1 MTPEMVVDIGKRALE
16 MTLMLGAPML
26 LFSLVVGVAI
36 SIVQATTQINEVTL
50 TFVPK
55 IFAVFLAVA
64 IFMPWMLR
72 TLTDYVTEIFAL
84 IPTLTS

>member
-16 MTLMLGAPML
+16 MTLLLGAPML
-26 LFSLVVGVAI
+26 VFSLVVGVGI
-36 SIVQATTQINEVTL
+36 SIMQATTQINEVTL

-55 IFAVFLAVA
+55 IFAVFLSIA

-72 TLTDYVTEIFAL
+72 TLTGYVTELFSM
-84 IPTLTS
+84 IPGLGG

>member
-16 MTLMLGAPML
+16 MTLLLGAPML
-26 LFSLVVGVAI
+26 LFSLVIGVAI

-55 IFAVFLAVA
+55 IFAVFLAIA

-72 TLTDYVTEIFAL
+72 TMISYVTELFTM
-84 IPTLTS
+84 IPGLTS